1 MGQVGHVR
9 HVGQNYPKFAL
20 SEEVCN
26 SRDNCKALVNLHVI
40 PSAKLISTFLQAFV
54 LHVTPVSHVPLANAS
69 RVSSM
74 RITWNNWGETPKRVR
89 SFLRIGAS
97 LGACTDC
104 EQCRS
109 KSQALRWEGQRPRC
123 PKSSKGNG
131 TFCRP
136 AVSNRHAYRLMSLA
150 ACRQPPS
157 SYGKTILLQVKNL
170 SVTYERNLRC
180 G

>member
-1 MGQVGHVR
+1 ADV
-9 HVGQNYPKFAL
+9 
-20 SEEVCN
+20 
-26 SRDNCKALVNLHVI
+26 
-40 PSAKLISTFLQAFV
+40 
-54 LHVTPVSHVPLANAS
+54 
-69 RVSSM
+69 
-74 RITWNNWGETPKRVR
+74 
-89 SFLRIGAS
+89 
-97 LGACTDC
+97 
-104 EQCRS
+104 
-109 KSQALRWEGQRPRC
+109 LRWEEQRPRC
-123 PKSSKGNG
+123 LKSSKGNG